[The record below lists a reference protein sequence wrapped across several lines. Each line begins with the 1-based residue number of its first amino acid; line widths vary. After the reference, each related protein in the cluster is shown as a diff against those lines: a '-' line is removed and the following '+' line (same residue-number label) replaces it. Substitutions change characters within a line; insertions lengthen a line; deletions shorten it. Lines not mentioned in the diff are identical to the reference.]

1 MLHNSPCIYVEI
13 SRIMSDS
20 QSFKK
25 RLVTMSMSC
34 LQSKHAH
41 IGLHNRANLAHYCVL
56 AVLNLPSNSPTL
68 KHSSSPSLFSKV
80 LWSPELA
87 TYQIL

>member
-13 SRIMSDS
+13 SRIMNDS

-41 IGLHNRANLAHYCVL
+41 IGLHNRASLAHYCVL
-56 AVLNLPSNSPTL
+56 AV
-68 KHSSSPSLFSKV
+68 
-80 LWSPELA
+80 
-87 TYQIL
+87 